1 MQTEID
7 VAEYILNSKEYFDSL
22 PLLVQNLIIPSPQIN
37 QYPEEFIRQYQDL
50 LLTTIKLNVANSFIS
65 LNCEDLNVIITK
77 DLVVKLLGM
86 DYFKYEYSN

>member
-22 PLLVQNLIIPSPQIN
+22 PLLVQNLIIPSPQIA
-37 QYPEEFIRQYQDL
+37 QYREEFNHQYEDL

-65 LNCEDLNVIITK
+65 LNSEDLNVIITK
-77 DLVVKLLGM
+77 DYLEKLLGT